1 MPRINAGSIK
11 EHVSRQREQILVAA
25 SNLFRQNGFAETDLV
40 DIARSIGL
48 ARNSLYRY
56 FPDKEH
62 ILLAC
67 VQHDMAPLLRRFDR
81 LEEEYPDPRAR
92 VDAWIALS
100 LSFAT
105 GPAHATVQLMSE
117 IRENAPELRAEIL
130 KIHQVPNRV
139 LEDAIRTVLGRRRRD
154 PAVLAAMIAAM
165 TQSAAGLAL
174 RRGDVIPLRREL
186 TDSVRR
192 LLVD

>member
-1 MPRINAGSIK
+1 MPRISAGSIR
-11 EHVSRQREQILVAA
+11 EHVSRQREQILAA
-25 SNLFRQNGFAETDLV
+25 ATTLFRQRGFGDTDLA
-40 DIARSIGL
+40 DIARAIGL

-67 VQHDMAPLLRRFDR
+67 VQRDMDPLMRRFEQ
-81 LEEEYPDPRAR
+81 LEQEIRDPRAR
-92 VDAWIALS
+92 IDAWMDLS

-105 GPAHATVQLMSE
+105 GPAHATLQLISE
-117 IRENAPELRAEIL
+117 IRESAPDLREEIM

-139 LEDAIRTVLGRRRRD
+139 LEDALRAVLGRQRRE
-154 PAVLAAMIAAM
+154 PAVVAAMIAAM

-174 RRGDVIPLRREL
+174 RRGEVAPLRREL
-186 TDSVRR
+186 TGSVRR
-192 LLVD
+192 LLDY

>member
-1 MPRINAGSIK
+1 MPRIRASSIR
-11 EHVSRQREQILVAA
+11 EHVSRQREQILAA
-25 SNLFRQNGFAETDLV
+25 ATTLFREKGFGETDLV
-40 DIARSIGL
+40 DIARAIGL

-67 VQHDMAPLLRRFDR
+67 VQHDMNPLMQRFEQ
-81 LEEEYPDPRAR
+81 LERDVHDPRAR
-92 VDAWIALS
+92 IDAWIDLS

-117 IRENAPELRAEIL
+117 IRESAPELRTELL
-130 KIHQVPNRV
+130 KIHQLPSRV
-139 LEDAIRTVLGRRRRD
+139 LEDALRAALGREPRD
-154 PAVLAAMIAAM
+154 PAVLAAMISAM

-174 RRGDVIPLRREL
+174 RRGDVAPVRREL
-186 TDSVRR
+186 TESVRR
-192 LLVD
+192 LLES